1 MQSSVSGRT
10 ALVGIGETGYLRD
23 SGRLPDDLLID
34 ACSRAIADAGLR
46 PADIDAIIPPPGFI
60 SAEELGAHLGIP
72 GLRYS
77 ATVHL
82 GGASPVAA
90 LLTAAMAIATG
101 LASTVLIV
109 AGWNGYSA
117 LRPRPGAIRPR
128 VRKDNGV
135 LVSQTPDFYV
145 PYGLRTPAQVYSLF
159 LTRYKALYGISDDAA
174 ATIALT
180 TRRHANRNS
189 LALMK
194 DVQLTREEYDAAARI
209 AGPLRKFDCCLE
221 TDCAAAVVL
230 TGIDRAR
237 DLPHRP
243 VLYLGG
249 AQGHPYP
256 GDEIASRDDVMR
268 IGLQTAAPQAL
279 AMAGIEA
286 RDADFLQIYDCFTYV
301 VLMQLEALGL
311 AEPGGAGKFV
321 ENGAI
326 DIGGRYPVNTHG
338 GLLSQGHAWGMNHVA
353 EAVKQLRGK
362 ADSQVT
368 GASLG
373 IVTGFGDLADGSIA
387 VLGVGD

>member
-1 MQSSVSGRT
+1 MESPVAGKA
-10 ALVGIGETGYLRD
+10 ALVGIGETGYFRD
-23 SGRLPDDLLID
+23 SGRLPGDLLTD
-34 ACSRAIADAGLR
+34 ACARAIADAGLR
-46 PADIDAIIPPPGFI
+46 PADIDGIIPPPGFI
-60 SAEELGAHLGIP
+60 SAEEVGAHLGIAD
-72 GLRYS
+72 LRYC

-90 LLTAAMAIATG
+90 LLTAAMAIVTRV
-101 LASTVLIV
+101 ASTVLVV

-117 LRPRPGAIRPR
+117 LRPRLGVARPR
-128 VRKDNGV
+128 IRKDNGA

-159 LTRYKALYGISDDAA
+159 LTRYKEVYGVPDAA
-174 ATIALT
+174 AASVALT
-180 TRRHANRNS
+180 TRQHANRNS

-194 DVQLTREEYDAAARI
+194 DVELTQEEYDAAPRI

-230 TGIDRAR
+230 TSIERAR

-256 GDEIASRDDVMR
+256 GDEITSRKDLLT
-268 IGLQTAAPQAL
+268 IGLTSAAPRAL
-279 AMAGIEA
+279 AMAGVA
-286 RDADFLQIYDCFTYV
+286 ATDADFLQIYDCFTYV

-311 AEPGGAGKFV
+311 AEPGGAG
-321 ENGAI
+321 ELASNGTTG
-326 DIGGRYPVNTHG
+326 IGGRYPVNTHG

-353 EAVKQLRGK
+353 EAVKQLRGC
-362 ADSQVT
+362 ADMQLPR
-368 GASLG
+368 ASLG

-387 VLGVGD
+387 VLGAGD